1 MWHPVVL
8 EGRRR
13 GIFKEQAFIPMA
25 HNLSRDAI
33 EHQRSRIRMRSSQS
47 KAVAKATGVLLAL
60 LLAIPAV
67 STAQE
72 ANTAGVHVAPG
83 DRIRIVSSQAG
94 DRPAVAVFGGTRA
107 DSLFAIRTP
116 GGPFTLALSDVEQL
130 EVSRINRGRGALYGA
145 AIGSIAGTLAW
156 MPVWCREGSD
166 TGEIT
171 ARDCLGMSLI
181 YGVPSGA
188 LVGAVIGGLIG
199 VKTWRPAS
207 LPGTL
212 RIGGSPRS
220 ASLHLSVPL
229 P

>member
-1 MWHPVVL
+1 M
-8 EGRRR
+8 
-13 GIFKEQAFIPMA
+13 PMA
-25 HNLSRDAI
+25 HNLSCHAI
-33 EHQRSRIRMRSSQS
+33 EHQRSRIRMRSSQP
-47 KAVAKATGVLLAL
+47 KAVAKVTGVLLAL
-60 LLAIPAV
+60 LLAIPGVGA
-67 STAQE
+67 AQE
-72 ANTAGVHVAPG
+72 ANAAGAHVAPG
-83 DRIRIVSSQAG
+83 DRIRIVSSQTG

-130 EVSRINRGRGALYGA
+130 EVSRINRARGALYGA
-145 AIGSIAGTLAW
+145 GIGSIVGTLAW

-166 TGEIT
+166 TGDIS
-171 ARDCLGMSLI
+171 ARDCLGMSAI
-181 YGVPSGA
+181 YYGVPSGA

-212 RIGGSPRS
+212 RIGGGPGS